1 MTSGCSVT
9 YIGDFGRHCLGSSTW
24 AYSFRGY
31 FVVSTDTPLLPGPL
45 PIHSYVTFSLFV
57 LCLGPSGTLSTLV
70 VPYHQCSKLVN
81 AVTFCLCSPPFTL
94 VEMVISFC
102 VHIHRSGSDHRL
114 SCGVSSQKK
123 PHFDEQGY
131 RQASR
136 EHVVPPKKRKAPHVR
151 RSKRATS
158 PVVLNDE
165 DWAMLE
171 R

>member
-1 MTSGCSVT
+1 M
-9 YIGDFGRHCLGSSTW
+9 
-24 AYSFRGY
+24 
-31 FVVSTDTPLLPGPL
+31 
-45 PIHSYVTFSLFV
+45 FSLFI
-57 LCLGPSGTLSTLV
+57 LCLGPSRTLSTSAV
-70 VPYHQCSKLVN
+70 SYHQCSKLVN
-81 AVTFCLCSPPFTL
+81 DVAFYLCSPPFTS

-102 VHIHRSGSDHRL
+102 VCIHRSGCGRL
-114 SCGVSSQKK
+114 LSSGVSSQKK

-136 EHVVPPKKRKAPHVR
+136 EHVVPPKKRNAPHVR

-171 R
+171 